1 MKEEITI
8 KEIKEAKAELEQNL
22 AKLVNDFEQKYDIVV
37 YSVGFDAIQHYTD
50 SGNYKSHSIRANVE
64 LKLEI

>member
-8 KEIKEAKAELEQNL
+8 KEIKEAKAELEQAL
-22 AKLVNDFEQKYDIVV
+22 AKLVNDFEQKYDITV

-50 SGNYKSHSIRANVE
+50 SVEYKSHTIRASVE